1 MLRLDSKNTNFNG
14 ASVIDD
20 TQVAS
25 MSASYST
32 GSNVYFNLSI
42 ERLDLYTENAE
53 TVDADFD
60 SFKETVL
67 DTIV

>member
-1 MLRLDSKNTNFNG
+1 MLRVDNKNTSFNG

-32 GSNVYFNLSI
+32 NSNVYFNFSI
-42 ERLDLYTENAE
+42 ERLDLYEENSEA
-53 TVDADFD
+53 VDADFIA
-60 SFKETVL
+60 FKDMVL
-67 DTIV
+67 ENI

>member
-1 MLRLDSKNTNFNG
+1 MLRVDNKNTSFNG

-32 GSNVYFNLSI
+32 NSNVYFNFSI
-42 ERLDLYTENAE
+42 ERLDLYKENSEAI
-53 TVDADFD
+53 DADFTA
-60 SFKETVL
+60 FKDMVL
-67 DTIV
+67 ENI

>member
-1 MLRLDSKNTNFNG
+1 MLRLDSKNTNFSG

-20 TQVAS
+20 IQVAS

-32 GSNVYFNLSI
+32 GSNIYFNFSI
-42 ERLDLYTENAE
+42 ERLDLYNENAE

-60 SFKETVL
+60 SFKDTVL
-67 DTIV
+67 ESI

>member
-1 MLRLDSKNTNFNG
+1 MLRVDNKNTSFNG

-32 GSNVYFNLSI
+32 NSNVYFNFSI
-42 ERLDLYTENAE
+42 ERLDLYEKNSEA
-53 TVDADFD
+53 VDADFTA
-60 SFKETVL
+60 FKDMVL
-67 DTIV
+67 ENI